1 MNKRTVSPPT
11 PDPGA
16 PPLVRRRRSDT
27 EPLVD
32 WREPGR
38 NAHVLDWR
46 DRAHEFGLVPLDDTG
61 LVESAVVEPTSR
73 LIEEEEPVAFE
84 EMRFDRE
91 AEEPLDDD
99 RVDELPAGRVPQED
113 VDLVR
118 VYLNHIG
125 KRKLLKAHEE
135 QEIGRRIETAR
146 NELLAELATIPSARQ
161 TFLSLAD
168 MVRTRQVP
176 AAELIL
182 LPDGGELKPSNI
194 DPVMRAFSQL
204 RRLEREMDAHRNTL
218 RDRRATKTSKAR
230 AEEAVER
237 IETRFG
243 TTLAR
248 QPIRPSV

>member
-1 MNKRTVSPPT
+1 MNKRTVPT
-11 PDPGA
+11 PSTDPA
-16 PPLVRRRRSDT
+16 PPPMRRRRSDT

-61 LVESAVVEPTSR
+61 LVENAVVEPTSR
-73 LIEEEEPVAFE
+73 LIEEEEPEAFE

-91 AEEPLDDD
+91 TEEPLDDE
-99 RVDELPAGRVPQED
+99 RVDEIPTGRVPQED

-135 QEIGRRIETAR
+135 QEIGRRIEAAR
-146 NELLAELATIPSARQ
+146 NDLLEELAGIPSARQ
-161 TFLSLAD
+161 TLLSLAD
-168 MVRTRQVP
+168 VVRSGQVP

-182 LPDGGELKPSNI
+182 LPDGGELKPENV
-194 DPVMRAFSQL
+194 DPVMRSFATL

-218 RDRRATKTSKAR
+218 RDRRATRAAKAK
-230 AEEAVER
+230 AEEAIDQ

-243 TTLAR
+243 
-248 QPIRPSV
+248 